1 MADDEQFSIVGRLAS
16 FGYAFAGIAVLL
28 REQHN
33 ARVHLLATAVV
44 VGAGILFHVSMTEW
58 ALLVLAITGVWVA
71 EALNTAIELVCDV
84 ASPEYHPL
92 VKKAKDVA
100 AGAVLLS
107 ATGAAAIGALVFLP
121 YFVGNP

>member
-33 ARVHLLATAVV
+33 AWVHLLATAVV

-107 ATGAAAIGALVFLP
+107 ATGAAAIAALVFLP

>member
-33 ARVHLLATAVV
+33 AWVHLLATAVV